1 MQFLIH
7 KKKLTIDFK
16 STKIDKWAHLYL
28 TSRKGW
34 CQNVLIND
42 GAVYDTAVEN
52 GTVVYV
58 KKYDLLNTLCLNNC
72 SSHGQCIDGF

>member
-7 KKKLTIDFK
+7 KNKLTIDFK
-16 STKIDKWAHLYL
+16 STKIDKWANFYL